1 MKTITFNTENAQ
13 AVESAV
19 CKEFD
24 CTVGD
29 LVNVADTF
37 QKKVVVYLLSTV
49 YGYDSRTIGYK
60 YQMTYLYVPTV
71 VEETKRMMQ
80 LIPSFAMKINRIII
94 QLNYGTQNVEFAR
107 NRDFETALSGL

>member
-13 AVESAV
+13 AIELAV

-24 CTVGD
+24 CIVGD
-29 LVNVADTF
+29 LVNVTDTF

-49 YGYDSRTIGYK
+49 YGYDARMIGHK

-80 LIPSFAMKINRIII
+80 IIPAFKEKINSIIKS
-94 QLNYGTQNVEFAR
+94 LHYEKVLDTYGIGYCSA
-107 NRDFETALSGL
+107 AIS